1 MNKTEFGAVVSWNC
15 HGVKVLRQAL
25 VEALE
30 SHGITGVMPRQPGQ
44 ATYLKRALDAVLQ
57 TGMVRKIGEDDFKCS
72 FAVVEEHTELVNAD
86 WSGEQ
91 VEAVTLLKE
100 SGDLII
106 KKDTPITRKL
116 REELAAQTGNLT
128 SADIGSMLIQC
139 IVKVANGFPMRD
151 RGGVYFVAHK
161 HFGILDA
168 MEAALAECVSEGRI
182 HVQRLAVVAGPR
194 EAQDLALLV
203 SQRITEDV
211 IELRKQAT
219 KYAQDLINC
228 RPAAFG
234 NRIQTLQSIGQKL
247 LLYRDTLGVKFEEQQ
262 KFIEKTIKTMDALK
276 LKCMALRAQK
286 RAEGGRFRNTKTF
299 TRKPKS

>member
-15 HGVKVLRQAL
+15 YNVKVSRQAL
-25 VEALE
+25 VEALDTH
-30 SHGITGVMPRQPGQ
+30 SIVGVLPRKPGQ
-44 ATYLKRALDAVLQ
+44 ATYLKRALDNVLEE
-57 TGMVRKIGEDDFKCS
+57 GMVRKIGEDDLKCS
-72 FAVVEEHTELVNAD
+72 FAVVEEHTSLVSAD
-86 WSGEQ
+86 WAGEQ

-128 SADIGSMLIQC
+128 SADIGSTLIQC
-139 IVKVANGFPMRD
+139 IVKVAKGFPMRD

-161 HFGILDA
+161 HFAILDA
-168 MEAALAECVSEGRI
+168 MEAALQECISEGRI
-182 HVQRLAVVAGPR
+182 HVQRLSVVAGPR

-211 IELRKQAT
+211 VELRQQAT
-219 KYAQDLINC
+219 KYAKDLINC

-234 NRIQTLQSIGQKL
+234 NRITALQDISKKL
-247 LLYRDTLGVKFEEQQ
+247 MLYRDTLGVRFSEQQ
-262 KFIEKTIKTMDALK
+262 EFIEKTIKTMDALK
-276 LKCMALRAQK
+276 TKCAALRAQK
-286 RAEGGRFRNTKTF
+286 RIEGGRFRNTKTF